1 MKIQTTPLMG
11 ALVIEPD
18 IFEDQRGFF
27 MESFQRLKYRT
38 VGIAVN
44 FVQDNIS
51 NSRYGAIRGL
61 HYQYP
66 QAQSKLI
73 QVLAGEVFDV
83 AVDIRLGSPSFG
95 KWFGITLSGDNKR
108 QFFIPKG
115 FAHGFCVLSDS
126 AIVQYKCDDYY
137 APQCEG
143 GILWNDPQLAIGWP
157 KVEPALLSEKDKSF
171 PCLKEIHY
179 ENLPLY
185 DDAEYFDV
193 EDMAFGQ
200 ADS

>member
-18 IFEDQRGFF
+18 VFEDQRGFF
-27 MESFQRLKYRT
+27 MESFQKLKYKSIG
-38 VGIAVN
+38 VVAN

-51 NSRYGAIRGL
+51 SSNYGTIRGL

-66 QAQSKLI
+66 QGQSKLV

-95 KWFGITLSGDNKR
+95 KWYGIHLSGENKR

-115 FAHGFCVLSDS
+115 FAHGFCVLSEN

-137 APQCEG
+137 APQCEC
-143 GILWNDPQLAIGWP
+143 GILWNDPQIAIGWP
-157 KVEPALLSEKDKSF
+157 KVDSVVLSEKDKAY
-171 PCLKEIHY
+171 PVLKNIHY
-179 ENLPLY
+179 ERLPLY
-185 DDAEYFDV
+185 DDAEYFDA
-193 EDMAFGQ
+193 EDFALGHTEK
-200 ADS
+200 